1 MRKKRQ
7 EEPENHER
15 WLVSYA
21 DFITLLFAFFV
32 VMYALSSVNEGKY
45 RVLSDSLDAA
55 FQGPARSLQP
65 IQVGEIHRSS
75 LDSIVDPNNV
85 QRVVDVNF
93 ITEALKRQEYYEKVM
108 EQTRSI
114 TGDMQDALQPLIDK
128 ELVSVQNH
136 GLWIAVEMKT
146 SILFASG
153 AVTLAKRAGTILD
166 KIAQVL
172 RHYPNQVQ
180 VEGFTDNVPIHTLTF
195 PSNWELSANRAATVV
210 RLLSQSGVEPSRMVA
225 MGYSEYRPKTQNTT
239 VEGRR
244 KNRRVVVTVLAD
256 IEKGSS
262 FLPAGITERLFR
274 ESAPEVSDNY
284 QANLDDGL
292 LTPPNM

>member
-1 MRKKRQ
+1 MRRKRQ

-55 FQGPARSLQP
+55 FRGPTRSVEP
-65 IQVGEIHRSS
+65 IQVGEIYRSS
-75 LDSIVDPNNV
+75 VDSTTDPNSV
-85 QRVVDVNF
+85 QRVIDVDF
-93 ITEALKRQEYYEKVM
+93 ITESLKRQQHYEKVM
-108 EQTRSI
+108 KQTRLI
-114 TGDMQDALQPLIDK
+114 ANEMQDALQSLIDQ

-153 AVTLAKRAGTILD
+153 SVILAKAASTVLQ
-166 KIAQVL
+166 KIAQVIK
-172 RHYPNQVQ
+172 RHPNQIQ
-180 VEGFTDNVPIHTLTF
+180 VEGFTDNVPIHTLSF
-195 PSNWELSANRAATVV
+195 PSNWELSSNRAATVV
-210 RLLSQSGVEPSRMVA
+210 RLLSQFGVQPSRMVA
-225 MGYSEYRPKTQNTT
+225 MGYSEYRPKVKNTT
-239 VEGRR
+239 VQGRR
-244 KNRRVVVTVLAD
+244 TNRRVVVTILAD
-256 IEKGSS
+256 IGKGSS

-274 ESAPEVSDNY
+274 EAAPVVPVNF
-284 QANLDDGL
+284 DDEL
-292 LTPPNM
+292 LTPPSNRGL